1 MESVVRIAA
10 GTGVRAQQ
18 ENATVDSARLWAF
31 IRDPR
36 SVGRFTVANV
46 R

>member
-1 MESVVRIAA
+1 MESVVRVAA
-10 GTGVRAQQ
+10 GTGVRVQL
-18 ENATVDSARLWAF
+18 ENAAIDSARLWAF